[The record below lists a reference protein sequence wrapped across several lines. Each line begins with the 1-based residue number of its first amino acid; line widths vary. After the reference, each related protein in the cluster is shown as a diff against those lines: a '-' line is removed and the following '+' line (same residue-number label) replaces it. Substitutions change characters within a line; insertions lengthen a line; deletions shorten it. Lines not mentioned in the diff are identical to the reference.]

1 MVVEMQI
8 GPVDDGKPVHKWLRL
23 LLPGMPLSG
32 IYKCIR
38 TGRVKVN
45 GKRAKQETVLV
56 EGDVV
61 HLYMAEDDFANL
73 TRPKRPKYAGVS
85 RDIEVVHE
93 DADILVVN
101 KPVGVLVHPAEGE
114 YASTLQARVEAYVY
128 ANRPVRAG
136 EAFHPAPVHRLDR
149 NTSGLIVFAKTS
161 RAAKRWSQ
169 AFQSGDVIK
178 EYWALVEG
186 EVRQPGFVEAA
197 LTRDGQVTR
206 IANDG
211 GKRSATYYEPLD
223 VSRGTSWLQVRL
235 ETGRTHQIRAH
246 LAHIGHPLVGDL
258 KYGARPT
265 RGEPFFLHAVHLRLA
280 NQLDLTAPIPQRFK
294 RKLESLGYDLTRLHT
309 P

>member
-1 MVVEMQI
+1 MVEIQI
-8 GPVDDGKPVHKWLRL
+8 GNVDDGKPVHKWLRL

-45 GKRAKQETVLV
+45 GKRAKQETVLA

-61 HLYMAEDDFANL
+61 HLYMAEGDFANL
-73 TRPKRPKYAGVS
+73 SRPKRPKYAGIS
-85 RDIEVVHE
+85 KDIEVLYE
-93 DADILVVN
+93 DAEILVVN
-101 KPVGVLVHPAEGE
+101 KPVGVLVHAAEGE

-128 ANRPVRAG
+128 AKRPSRAG

-161 RAAKRWSQ
+161 RAARRWSQ

-186 EVRQPGFVEAA
+186 AVRRPGSVAAA
-197 LTRDGQVTR
+197 LTREGAVTR
-206 IANDG
+206 VDDDG
-211 GKRSATYYEPLD
+211 GKRSATHYEPLAQ
-223 VSRGTSWLQVRL
+223 SSGTTLLRVRL

-246 LAHIGHPLVGDL
+246 LAHIGHPLVGDI
-258 KYGARPT
+258 KYGARPM
-265 RGEPFFLHAVHLRLA
+265 RGESFFLHAAHLQLP
-280 NQLDLTAPIPQRFK
+280 NQLDLFAPIPPRFE
-294 RKLESLGYDLTRLHT
+294 RKLEGLGYDVTRLRTH
-309 P
+309 